1 VARGF
6 ILNRLLFPDRSFYDV
21 ILRTLFLF
29 AVIALPGVTTLPRL
43 SAASGLLA
51 YPDPFAIQTSKEA
64 NSDANL
70 AAVRR
75 DDRLARNARG
85 VITRLSPEEHLR
97 RASIYH
103 ANRAFDEAREHWQ
116 ALMNYYPD
124 DPRVAEALLGTGRSY
139 FQARRYAEA
148 YNAYDR
154 LARSYSSTK
163 EGREGLN
170 FSAAS
175 LLRMGRTSDAADR
188 YVEYVNR
195 FPDGERIETA
205 HLNAIDTLR
214 EAGRLPEA
222 RDWIARTRHRFSGTP
237 TDTNALF
244 AQLRLEIAEAN
255 WKRAI
260 AATDELGRKVMQ
272 KGVATSPAEI
282 AYLKAYS
289 LDHAGNR
296 DDAINAYL
304 SVPGGI
310 DSYYGWLAIERLAN
324 IADAKRRALVD
335 ERADGNK
342 SQAATVA
349 DKYPAPYRQAIIST
363 ARARKLDPRFI
374 LALIRQ
380 ESVFRPLAK
389 SPAGARGLLQ
399 LTIDAAQKYAS
410 NAGMQPVQE
419 SQLYQPET
427 SIRLGGEY
435 LAELSVMFP
444 NLPEAVAAS
453 YNGGEDNV
461 ARWVNRAKQKDPG
474 VFTSE
479 VGFDETKAY
488 VQKVMNNYRVYKQ
501 LYTPD
506 LTRR

>member
-1 VARGF
+1 V
-6 ILNRLLFPDRSFYDV
+6 L
-21 ILRTLFLF
+21 
-29 AVIALPGVTTLPRL
+29 GVTALAHLVNATLPT
-43 SAASGLLA
+43 
-51 YPDPFAIQTSKEA
+51 IQSKQS
-64 NSDANL
+64 NSDVSL
-70 AAVRR
+70 AAVREQ
-75 DDRLARNARG
+75 DRLARNAKG
-85 VITRLSPEEHLR
+85 IITRLTPEEHLR
-97 RASIYH
+97 RAGVYH

-116 ALMNYYPD
+116 ALMNYYPN
-124 DPRVAEALLGTGRSY
+124 DPRVASALLGMGRAY
-139 FQARRYAEA
+139 FQERRYSEA
-148 YNAYDR
+148 YDSYNR
-154 LARSYSSTK
+154 LARSYPSTK

-175 LLRMGRTSDAADR
+175 LLRMGKASDAADR
-188 YVEYVNR
+188 YIEYINSY
-195 FPDGERIETA
+195 PDGERIDTA
-205 HLNAIDTLR
+205 HLNAIDALR
-214 EAGRLPEA
+214 EAGRLGDA
-222 RDWIARTRHRFSGTP
+222 AAWIARTRQRFSGTP

-244 AQLRLEIAEAN
+244 AQLRLEIAEGN

-260 AATDELGRKVMQ
+260 AATDELRG
-272 KGVATSPAEI
+272 KGFSKAVATSPSEV

-289 LDHAGNR
+289 LDRLGRHE
-296 DDAINAYL
+296 DAFAAYL
-304 SVPGGI
+304 AVPGGI
-310 DSYYGWLAIERLAN
+310 DSYYGWLATDRLSTITDAN
-324 IADAKRRALVD
+324 RRGLVE
-335 ERADGNK
+335 ERAERNR
-342 SQAATVA
+342 SQSASVA
-349 DKYPAPYRQAIIST
+349 DRYPAPYRQTIIST

-410 NAGMQPVQE
+410 NAGMGGVQE

-435 LAELSVMFP
+435 LGELSTMFP

-461 ARWVNRAKQKDPG
+461 ARWVKRAKQKDPG

-488 VQKVMNNYRVYKQ
+488 VQKVMNNYRVYQQ
-501 LYTPD
+501 LYKAD
-506 LTRR
+506 LTRK

>member
-1 VARGF
+1 VTLRRL
-6 ILNRLLFPDRSFYDV
+6 ILFF
-21 ILRTLFLF
+21 F
-29 AVIALPGVTTLPRL
+29 IALLGAIILPRL
-43 SAASGLLA
+43 TIAHLQGK
-51 YPDPFAIQTSKEA
+51 QA
-64 NSDANL
+64 NSDASL
-70 AAVRR
+70 AAVRSQ
-75 DDRLARNARG
+75 DRLARNARG

-97 RASIYH
+97 RVGIYH

-124 DPRVAEALLGTGRSY
+124 DPRVAEALLGIGRSY
-139 FQARRYAEA
+139 FQERRYAES
-148 YNAYDR
+148 YSAYDR
-154 LARSYSSTK
+154 LARSYPATK

-170 FSAAS
+170 FSAAA
-175 LLRMGRTSDAADR
+175 LLRMGKTSEAADR
-188 YVEYVNR
+188 YIEYINR

-214 EAGRLPEA
+214 EAGRLQDA
-222 RDWIARTRHRFSGTP
+222 SIWIARTRQRFAGAP

-244 AQLRLEIAEAN
+244 GQLRMEIAEGN
-255 WKRAI
+255 WKRAT
-260 AATDELGRKVMQ
+260 AAADELSKKTFP
-272 KGVATSPAEI
+272 KGVATSSAEV

-289 LDHAGNR
+289 LDRAGRR
-296 DDAINAYL
+296 DDAITAYL
-304 SVPGGI
+304 SVSGGI
-310 DSYYGWLAIERLAN
+310 DSYYGWLATERLAN
-324 IADAKRRALVD
+324 MVDRKQRALVD
-335 ERADGNK
+335 ERADRNR
-342 SQAATVA
+342 SQAASVA
-349 DKYPAPYRQAIIST
+349 DKSPAAYRQAIITT
-363 ARARKLDPRFI
+363 AKARKLDPRFI
-374 LALIRQ
+374 LAIIKQ

-410 NAGMQPVQE
+410 NAGMAPVRE

-435 LAELSVMFP
+435 LAELSAMFP

-461 ARWVNRAKQKDPG
+461 ARWVRRAKQKDPG

-501 LYTPD
+501 LYNAD
-506 LTRR
+506 LTRK